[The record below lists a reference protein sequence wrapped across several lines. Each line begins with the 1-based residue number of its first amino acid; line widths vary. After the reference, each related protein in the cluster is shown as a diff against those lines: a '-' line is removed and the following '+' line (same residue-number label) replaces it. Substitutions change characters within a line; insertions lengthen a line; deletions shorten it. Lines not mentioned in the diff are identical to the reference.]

1 VSDTSSDPDAPA
13 LDDSLVTLNR
23 FALAMAQKLCYYADS
38 AACTESDPEFRRVIK
53 AFQDASYDY
62 RVLLRELLSSDLVTS
77 AGPTYTFTRRNAVV
91 SVARKDQ
98 FCQSLSNRLKIPDV
112 CGLHVAFPYSNGFSQ
127 SNSSY
132 TTARAMS
139 RLAGAMP
146 ADGFSRGSEVPV
158 ALADPTL
165 FYRAASELIC
175 ESVAPMVVDATNSP
189 YSSTNID
196 ASIDDMVQNVMG
208 YASGDPHYA
217 SAIQIL
223 KDHYTEALSGH
234 NAAQA
239 LQSTFS
245 LACQSPTSVS
255 FGL

>member
-1 VSDTSSDPDAPA
+1 
-13 LDDSLVTLNR
+13 
-23 FALAMAQKLCYYADS
+23 
-38 AACTESDPEFRRVIK
+38 
-53 AFQDASYDY
+53 
-62 RVLLRELLSSDLVTS
+62 
-77 AGPTYTFTRRNAVV
+77 V

-132 TTARAMS
+132 TTAKAMN

-175 ESVAPMVVDATNSP
+175 ESIAPTVVDSASGP
-189 YSSTNID
+189 FKSTDVAGSID
-196 ASIDDMVQNVMG
+196 ALVQTIMG

-223 KDHYTEALSGH
+223 NDHYSEALAGH

-239 LQSTFS
+239 MQSTFS